1 MGLGFG
7 VIFGLHGDNGK
18 ENGNYHNGSYKVQVF
33 RVLGFRV
40 LRVSRV
46 FRAVDFRV

>member
-1 MGLGFG
+1 MGIMEKKMETIIMGH
-7 VIFGLHGDNGK
+7 IR
-18 ENGNYHNGSYKVQVF
+18 F
-33 RVLGFRV
+33 RFLGFRV